1 LEFWSLGFICYFGA
15 LLFGAWDLEFCRTSD
30 MTILLDV
37 VLIVIATGL
46 LWKGSEWLVD
56 SAVRI
61 ARKLHMPDLAIGL
74 TIVAM
79 GTSAPEFAVTIN
91 AAIRNLPNISVSNVV
106 GSNIFNLGFILG
118 GVAAIRTIKT
128 TPTLVWRD
136 GLFLLGVSAVLV
148 FFLHDLTLAL
158 PEALTLLAGLAVY
171 ITYLF
176 WKKIPVEERESGE
189 SFSWTDIPLFVWG
202 VTTVVA
208 GGHLLVW
215 GAVSLARGFGVSEW
229 AIGVT
234 LVAAGTSAPEFA
246 ISLVAA
252 MKRRYSIS
260 AGNLIGS
267 DLFNML
273 GVLGLAGTLRP
284 LTIDASGLES
294 LYVLVGMIFLVVVFM
309 RTGWRISRAEGVFL
323 IVLNL
328 VRWVLD
334 FWPNK

>member
-1 LEFWSLGFICYFGA
+1 M
-15 LLFGAWDLEFCRTSD
+15 LLN
-30 MTILLDV
+30 
-37 VLIVIATGL
+37 IVAIAISTVL

-91 AAIRNLPNISVSNVV
+91 AAIQGLPNISVSNVV

-136 GLFLLGVSAVLV
+136 GLFLLGVSLVLV
-148 FFLHDLTLAL
+148 FFLSDLTLASH
-158 PEALTLLAGLAVY
+158 EAITLLITLVVY

-176 WKKIPVEERESGE
+176 WKKVPLEEREAE
-189 SFSWTDIPLFVWG
+189 EPFVWTDIPLFILG
-202 VTTVVA
+202 VITVVI

-215 GAVSLARGFGVSEW
+215 AAVSLARTFGISEW

-234 LVAAGTSAPEFA
+234 VVAAGTSAPEFA
-246 ISLVAA
+246 ISLMAA
-252 MKRRYSIS
+252 MKGRYSIS
-260 AGNLIGS
+260 VGNLIGS
-267 DLFNML
+267 DLFNVL

-284 LTIDASGLES
+284 LTIDAAGLQS
-294 LYVLVGMIFLVVVFM
+294 LYVLVGMVFLVVVFM
-309 RTGWRISRAEGVFL
+309 RTGYRVSRAEGVFL
-323 IVLNL
+323 VTINL
-328 VRWVLD
+328 VRWVGV
-334 FWPNK
+334 

>member
-1 LEFWSLGFICYFGA
+1 
-15 LLFGAWDLEFCRTSD
+15 
-30 MTILLDV
+30 MNILLNI
-37 VLIVIATGL
+37 LAIVISAAL

-56 SAVRI
+56 AAVRI

-74 TIVAM
+74 TMVAM

-91 AAIRNLPNISVSNVV
+91 AAIRGLPNISVSNVV

-118 GVAAIRTIKT
+118 GVAAIRTIRT
-128 TPTLVWRD
+128 TPILVWRD
-136 GLFLLGVSAVLV
+136 GLFLLGVSVVLV
-148 FFLHDLTLAL
+148 FFLSDLTLA
-158 PEALTLLAGLAVY
+158 PREAVTLLIGLVVY

-176 WKKIPVEERESGE
+176 WKKVPVEERETGE
-189 SFSWTDIPLFVWG
+189 TFAWTDVPLFLFG
-202 VTTVVA
+202 VVTVVV

-215 GAVSLARGFGVSEW
+215 GAVSLARGFGISEW

-234 LVAAGTSAPEFA
+234 VVAAGTSAPEFA

-252 MKRRYSIS
+252 IKGRYSIS

-284 LTIDASGLES
+284 LTIDAAGLQS
-294 LYVLVGMIFLVVVFM
+294 LYVLVGMVFLVVVFM
-309 RTGWRISRAEGVFL
+309 RTGYRVSRAEGIFL
-323 IVLNL
+323 VGMNL
-328 VRWVLD
+328 VRWVFD

>member
-1 LEFWSLGFICYFGA
+1 MLPDFA
-15 LLFGAWDLEFCRTSD
+15 
-30 MTILLDV
+30 
-37 VLIVIATGL
+37 LIVISTVL

-91 AAIRNLPNISVSNVV
+91 AAIQGLPNISVSNVV

-118 GVAAIRTIKT
+118 GVASIRNIET

-136 GLFLLGVSAVLV
+136 GLFLFGASLVLV
-148 FFLHDLTLAL
+148 FFLSDLTLASH
-158 PEALTLLAGLAVY
+158 EAMTLLIALVVY

-176 WKKIPVEERESGE
+176 WKKVPLEEREAE
-189 SFSWTDIPLFVWG
+189 EPFAWTDIPLFILG
-202 VTTVVA
+202 VITVVA
-208 GGHLLVW
+208 GGDLLVW
-215 GAVSLARGFGVSEW
+215 GAVSLARVFGISEW

-234 LVAAGTSAPEFA
+234 VVAAGTSAPEFA
-246 ISLVAA
+246 ISLMAA
-252 MKRRYSIS
+252 MKGRYSIS

-273 GVLGLAGTLRP
+273 GVLGLAGILRP
-284 LTIDASGLES
+284 LTIDAAGLQS
-294 LYVLVGMIFLVVVFM
+294 LYVLVGMILLVVVFM
-309 RTGWRISRAEGVFL
+309 RTGYRVSRAEGIFL
-323 IVLNL
+323 VAINL
-328 VRWVLD
+328 VRWVFD